1 MRSVRVTAL
10 IIAALFAAIAIY
22 AILYKRGPA
31 PPPYVQSIASNL
43 ETVWALAFAPDGR
56 LFLTE
61 RPGRIRVIQH
71 DQLSPE
77 PWATIPVFES
87 AAYNYEAG
95 LLGLAIDP
103 QFSDNRRVYVCF
115 TERDPQR
122 PLVPKANS
130 IGVLTEQSN
139 GKGSAV
145 TVLLTGIVANF
156 YHDGCRL
163 KFGPDG
169 KLYAS
174 TGDAAEGGE
183 RSRGYAAQSLP
194 SKNGK
199 ILRMNPD
206 GSIPADNPFPNSYV
220 WSYGHRNPQGLA
232 FHPQTGQLFE
242 TEQGT
247 GSPGHGNNEVNLI
260 ESGKNFGWPRV
271 VGEESHAGYTAP
283 LVVSNDPLAGAT
295 FVTSERFPT
304 LRGNLVIGT
313 LGTQRLLSV
322 VFKEGNTNEWLRT
335 DVLIDKTFGRL
346 RDVIEGPD
354 GFLYFSTS
362 NRDGRGPRTGRPDD
376 QVFRLLEV
384 PH

>member
-1 MRSVRVTAL
+1 MRSVTISVS
-10 IIAALFAAIAIY
+10 IVAALFLAFATY
-22 AILYKRGPA
+22 AVVFRNRPA
-31 PPPYVQSIASNL
+31 PLPPYVQSVASNL
-43 ETVWALAFAPDGR
+43 ETAWALAFAPDGR

-61 RPGRIRVIQH
+61 RPGRIRVIEH
-71 DQLSPE
+71 GQLKSE

-87 AAYNYEAG
+87 ASYSYEAG

-103 QFSDNRRVYVCF
+103 RFPENKRVYVCF
-115 TERDPQR
+115 TERDSQR
-122 PLVPKANS
+122 PLVPKTNS
-130 IGVLTEQSN
+130 IGVLTESD

-145 TVLLTGIVANF
+145 TVLLTGIAANF

-183 RSRGYAAQSLP
+183 RSRGDAAQSL
-194 SKNGK
+194 SSLNGK

-206 GSIPADNPFPNSYV
+206 GSIPADNPFRNSYV
-220 WSYGHRNPQGLA
+220 WSFGHRNPQGLA

-260 ESGKNFGWPRV
+260 EPGKNYGWPRV

-283 LVVSNDPLAGAT
+283 LAVSNDPLTGAT
-295 FVTSERFPT
+295 FVTSGRYAG
-304 LRGNLVIGT
+304 LQGNLLIGT
-313 LGTQRLLSV
+313 LGSQRLLSV
-322 VFKEGNTNEWLRT
+322 VFKEGGTTEWLRT

-354 GFLYFSTS
+354 GFVYFSTS
-362 NRDGRGPRTGRPDD
+362 NRDGRGQKTGRPDD
-376 QVFRLLEV
+376 EVFRLLEV
-384 PH
+384 PR